1 MSAKKTPAELHRL
14 HGPHYAERLEET
26 AHTGRLTRLL
36 AHMSLQPW
44 HEVVDFACGNGALA
58 EHVCPLVRSY
68 TGVDFSESMIDFAR
82 ARAAR
87 QALANA
93 RFECTSIEAFCDSHR
108 RSFDVGFALDFSEHV
123 YDDDWRRVLES
134 IKTSLRS
141 PAKLYLHTPNAGFFL
156 EWMKRNNV
164 LAKQSPEHIAVRTLD
179 ENIRL
184 LEGAGFA
191 ISKAIFIS
199 HYNALR
205 CIHPLSFLPLLGRH
219 FKARIFIE
227 ALS

>member
-1 MSAKKTPAELHRL
+1 MSAKKTPEELRRL
-14 HGPHYAERLEET
+14 HGPHYAEKLERT
-26 AHTGRLTRLL
+26 AHAARLTRLL
-36 AHMSLQPW
+36 SHMSLQPW

-58 EHVCPLVRSY
+58 EHVCPWVRSY
-68 TGVDFSESMIDFAR
+68 TGIDFSESMIEFAR

-93 RFECTSIEAFCDSHR
+93 RFEFASIETFCDSHQ

-123 YDDDWRRVLES
+123 YDDDWRRILQS

-141 PAKLYLHTPNAGFFL
+141 PGKLYLHTPNAGFFL
-156 EWMKRNNV
+156 EQMKRHNV
-164 LAKQSPEHIAVRTLD
+164 LVKQSPEHIAVRTLD
-179 ENIRL
+179 DNTRL
-184 LEGAGFA
+184 LEEAGFA
-191 ISKAIFIS
+191 ISKAMFVP

-205 CIHPLSFLPLLGRH
+205 CIHPLSFLPVLGRH